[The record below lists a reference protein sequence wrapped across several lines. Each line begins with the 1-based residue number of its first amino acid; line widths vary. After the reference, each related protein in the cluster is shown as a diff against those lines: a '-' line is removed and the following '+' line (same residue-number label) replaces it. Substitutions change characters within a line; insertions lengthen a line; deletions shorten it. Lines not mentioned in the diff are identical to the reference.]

1 MSAGVS
7 RCSEQT
13 FTIFMPNW
21 LKGHHSRTWG
31 KVRVRSAIGLWVRC
45 NSNLVWLFGWG
56 QPYHLHFWNYLGWS
70 FPLRSRDNSGSCQ
83 CWEGFG
89 SSHTYTDISWY
100 IMIYLYKQIW
110 IIVANKK
117 SIILDMSMSFP
128 GVPLKS
134 SISTMGKSQDSPLAN
149 SQFHPV
155 AAWTEDENPS
165 LLRNPRCAT
174 APPTEPWEARAW
186 E

>member
-56 QPYHLHFWNYLGWS
+56 QPYHLHIWNYLGWS

-83 CWEGFG
+83 CWKGFG
-89 SSHTYTDISWY
+89 SSHIYAYIELVYIYIYYIYTTYIYMYTGSTHDCTWLYMILHAVLYHSIPPFWRKRCRPLWQSHAWYSWST
-100 IMIYLYKQIW
+100 LFSLSQR
-110 IIVANKK
+110 KK
-117 SIILDMSMSFP
+117 CRAQRES
-128 GVPLKS
+128 K
-134 SISTMGKSQDSPLAN
+134 
-149 SQFHPV
+149 
-155 AAWTEDENPS
+155 
-165 LLRNPRCAT
+165 RCVK
-174 APPTEPWEARAW
+174 EI
-186 E
+186 